1 MPEVLVSPLT
11 LSRKSRKSA
20 MFEVSLSLVSS
31 LYSQS
36 QSIDMSNDTT

>member
-11 LSRKSRKSA
+11 LSRKSA
-20 MFEVSLSLVSS
+20 MFEVSLSSVSR

-36 QSIDMSNDTT
+36 QSIDMSNDAT